1 MKKILSFAITLVL
14 ILTLA
19 GCTQSNH
26 LAGTWKVDR
35 YATMEAYGV
44 DGVAGSYANAM
55 LNDFDMTMVL
65 NYDYTMSITL
75 KYNGTT
81 RSASGGSY
89 KITDDEI
96 IMLDSYG
103 REEGRFSYVYEN
115 NTMTV
120 RIEDN
125 LMVLVRT
132 AA

>member
-1 MKKILSFAITLVL
+1 
-14 ILTLA
+14 
-19 GCTQSNH
+19 
-26 LAGTWKVDR
+26 
-35 YATMEAYGV
+35 MEAYGV